1 MYLLSVSGVIDGKN
15 NLVPDCKTCR
25 GVVSNNRLL
34 GYNDFSD
41 KGFGTFA
48 SWCTHYLFP
57 VNLDVYPGRGTCK

>member
-41 KGFGTFA
+41 KGFATFA
-48 SWCTHYLFP
+48 S
-57 VNLDVYPGRGTCK
+57 